1 MGLPL
6 PFLPVNAS
14 LDSASPPAAPPRR
27 RFLRLFLRSLAVIG
41 VLVLAGL
48 LAAAAIWWWLNP
60 AMSYEKD
67 IVYGERNGR
76 PLTYDVITPAG
87 GGNGRG
93 VLFLVSGSWKS
104 KPGSVRPWLAAPM
117 VREGFTVF
125 AVCHHSQ
132 PEVSVMDIVA
142 DIGRAVRHI
151 RHGAEARGIDPERLG
166 ISGGSSGG
174 HLSLMMAT
182 RGGPGD
188 PAAADPIDRE
198 SSEVQAAAVFFPV
211 TDLIDLGDSTENL
224 HDSGPPKSYKEA
236 FGPDTDQAA
245 VWERVGREV
254 SPIYHVTADLPPV
267 LIYHG
272 DADTLVPLDQSTRFR
287 DAAAAAGHEVELVVR
302 EGKSHGWLSM
312 LLDIGTFAKWYEE
325 KLR

>member
-1 MGLPL
+1 
-6 PFLPVNAS
+6 
-14 LDSASPPAAPPRR
+14 
-27 RFLRLFLRSLAVIG
+27 VIG
-41 VLVLAGL
+41 VLLLVGL
-48 LAAAAIWWWLNP
+48 ITAAAIWWWLHP
-60 AMSYEKD
+60 AMSHEKG

-76 PLTYDVITPAG
+76 PLTYDVLAPSD

-93 VLFLVSGSWKS
+93 ILFLVSGSWKS
-104 KPGSVRPWLAAPM
+104 KPGSVRPWLAAPL

-142 DIGRAVRHI
+142 DIERAVRHI
-151 RHGAEARGIDPERLG
+151 RHGADARGIDPDRLG

-188 PAAADPIDRE
+188 PAAPDPVDRE

-224 HDSGPPKSYKEA
+224 HDGGPPKSYKKA

-245 VWERVGREV
+245 VWDRVGREV

-312 LLDIGTFAKWYEE
+312 LLDIRTFAKWYEE